1 MPAAVPVGAAALGVS
16 TVVAT
21 AVVVGVAVVGT
32 VIAAKAIG
40 SALAGAL
47 SPDIPDYDDAQGS
60 ASDQI
65 QGVKL
70 TKSGTSENIPVIY
83 GFRRVGGKILF
94 AETSGSSNKYL
105 YVVYAISEGEIEGV
119 KRVFVDDTQ
128 LPITDPSIG
137 TEHNIT
143 SGKFSDRLKIQIFS
157 GTEAQS
163 QSTLANETT
172 SWSSKERKLPGLAYA
187 VFRYEWKKIDT
198 QEDADNNP
206 YGGGLPSVMF
216 DVLGKKTFDVTGHGS
231 GTLGAY
237 SGLSKTYTNNPANH
251 LLDYLLNP
259 RFGCGLD
266 VTEVDADLFK
276 TAANKL
282 RQNIDYDEN
291 GTQDG
296 PFMTGAF
303 VLNSKSRLMDNVKV
317 LVQGCRGYL
326 PYSRGRYKL
335 RIDDGGN
342 DTDVTSSTVNVVA
355 DIGESDMLYGMNLIG
370 EQKSAKFNNV
380 IVKYVDPDQNFTEQ
394 QVNFSESADVT
405 ADGEDLTNEITYQGV
420 SNRNIAQNIA
430 RTIYKNSRS
439 QKYIGFT
446 TTPETLEA
454 EVGDIIRV
462 TSSVFGL
469 TDETFKIQKMII
481 NPDGT
486 VGVEARQHTASIYPF
501 VPGAQIEIPPPV
513 FKPDNFSLTPLQK
526 TTNTTVP
533 IQVRQPGQTQLVNS
547 SHSNV
552 TPTVPVTQNNTLP
565 IPLFQTGGGVVS
577 SFTSAFTAAGF
588 GTTTSSAVTGQSGTL
603 HTDPCNFRLIK
614 ISNTQFDCSFFVN
627 PPADPTVDTL
637 FIKHF
642 ERGTRKLRNTISTQ
656 LNNNANQPNE
666 VYIRNID
673 AQSFLTFQFRGTA
686 FSGTADD
693 GSQVGTVF
701 SFISLGNQPGRS
713 GQSLEA
719 AINSTIQAQSFA
731 TQQQNKT
738 TKHSIGTP

>member
-1 MPAAVPVGAAALGVS
+1 MPAAVPVVASALGVS

-40 SALAGAL
+40 SALAGSL
-47 SPDIPDYDDAQGS
+47 SPDIPDYDNAQGS

-94 AETSGSSNKYL
+94 AETSGSNNKYL

-119 KRVFVDDTQ
+119 KRIFVDDTQ
-128 LPITDPSIG
+128 LPINDPSIG
-137 TEHNIT
+137 TQHNIT
-143 SGKFSDRLKIQIFS
+143 SGKFADRLKFQIFS
-157 GTEAQS
+157 GTETQS

-172 SWSSKERKLPGLAYA
+172 SWSSKQRKLPGLAYA
-187 VFRYEWKKIDT
+187 VVRYEWKKIDT

-231 GTLGAY
+231 GDLGAY
-237 SGLSKTYTNNPANH
+237 SGLSKSYSNNPANH

-282 RQNIDYDEN
+282 RQKIDYDEN

-303 VLNSKSRLMDNVKV
+303 VLNTKTRLMDNVKV

-462 TSSVFGL
+462 TSTVFGL

-533 IQVRQPGQTQLVNS
+533 LQVRQPGQTQMVNS

-552 TPTVPVTQNNTLP
+552 TPTVPATQNNTLP
-565 IPLFQTGGGVVS
+565 IPLFPTGGGVVS
-577 SFTSAFTAAGF
+577 AFTSAFTAAGF

-642 ERGTRKLRNTISTQ
+642 ERGTKKLRTTITTQ
-656 LNNNANQPNE
+656 LNNNASQPNQ

-673 AQSFLTFQFRGTA
+673 ADSFLTFNFRGTA

-693 GSQVGTVF
+693 GSQGGTVF
-701 SFISLGNQPGRS
+701 SFIPLGNQPAKS

-719 AINSTIQAQSFA
+719 AINSTLQAQSFA
-731 TQQQNKT
+731 TTQQNKT
-738 TKHSIGTP
+738 TNHNIGNP